1 MGLFNSQLD
10 IFRKIN
16 RTLITIFVF
25 ASPIIPLSYLF
36 NKLEEL
42 LSKALV
48 EWLTRS
54 LKYLIIFLGI
64 IAVLET
70 WGIKI
75 GPVIAGLDY
84 LV

>member
-1 MGLFNSQLD
+1 MGLFLETDSQLD
-10 IFRKIN
+10 IVLEKIN

-25 ASPIIPLSYLF
+25 WLLHQSLVPLSYLF

-54 LKYLIIFLGI
+54 LKYLIF
-64 IAVLET
+64 
-70 WGIKI
+70 
-75 GPVIAGLDY
+75 
-84 LV
+84 